1 MEKEFINYKSKNNL
15 YFHHTFS
22 SYENNQRIVFNTE
35 WHLGV
40 EIFFLIAGEVLY
52 KVEGR
57 EIPVSAGEILI
68 TPPNTA
74 HSLNIDASKPF
85 DRMVLS
91 FPLEALPPL
100 NNLNY
105 LSFFTDMQKHNY
117 ILSAKDVQDYKL
129 DEYMK
134 QCKELCVVNSPYCDM
149 QIISQILKIIYS
161 LTKITEAL
169 SLQDVRSSL
178 EPKPYS
184 PAERYVQY
192 INEHITKDI
201 SVHTLSNAFHVSV
214 SKISL
219 LFKTEIGVSI
229 NKYIINQ
236 KMLLACKLLLE
247 GYSANT
253 VARMVGYEHYFTFF
267 RNFKAKTQLT
277 PKKYVAIHSSRL
289 IKK

>member
-22 SYENNQRIVFNTE
+22 SYEHNQRVVFNTE

-40 EIFFLIAGEVLY
+40 EIFFLTSGEVLY

-74 HSLNIDASKPF
+74 HSLSIDVSKPF

-100 NNLNY
+100 NSLNY
-105 LSFFTDMQKHNY
+105 LNFFTDMQKFNY
-117 ILSAKDVQDYKL
+117 TLSAKDVQFYKL
-129 DEYMK
+129 DEYMNE
-134 QCKELCVVNSPYCDM
+134 CKALCIANSPYCDV
-149 QIISQILKIIYS
+149 QIISRILKIIHS
-161 LTKITEAL
+161 ITKITERL
-169 SLQDVRSSL
+169 SLQNVQASL
-178 EPKPYS
+178 EAKPYS
-184 PAERYVQY
+184 PAEQYVQY
-192 INEHITKDI
+192 INEHVTKDI
-201 SVHTLSNAFHVSV
+201 SVHTLAAAFHISV

-219 LFKTEIGVSI
+219 LFKTEIGVPI

-247 GYSANT
+247 GYPANT
-253 VARMVGYEHYFTFF
+253 VARMLGYEHYFTFF